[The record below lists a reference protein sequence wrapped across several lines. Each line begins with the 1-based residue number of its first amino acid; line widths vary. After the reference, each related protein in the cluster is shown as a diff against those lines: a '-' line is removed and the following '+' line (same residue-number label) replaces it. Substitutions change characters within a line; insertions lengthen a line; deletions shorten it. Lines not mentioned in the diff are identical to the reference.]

1 MRLFVMICIS
11 RIVLASSE
19 SWCVI
24 VLLNLLVKLDNS
36 LYSCVVLLNTKKFML
51 NQLLQQ
57 QSYLQMLKSSACAI
71 L

>member
-11 RIVLASSE
+11 RIVLASLE

-36 LYSCVVLLNTKKFML
+36 LYSCVVLLNKKKVHAEPTAATTKL
-51 NQLLQQ
+51 
-57 QSYLQMLKSSACAI
+57 SADA
-71 L
+71 